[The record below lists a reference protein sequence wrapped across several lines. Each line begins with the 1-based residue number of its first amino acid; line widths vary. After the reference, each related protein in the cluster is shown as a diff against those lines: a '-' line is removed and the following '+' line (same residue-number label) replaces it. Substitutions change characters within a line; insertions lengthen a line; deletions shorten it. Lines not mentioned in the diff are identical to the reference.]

1 MPGSKRRSN
10 GATKYEDRASASK
23 RDNNARLCRLVE
35 EHVLPD
41 EEGRGGRGA
50 VLNALVLDG
59 RNMRTS
65 AQLMGAFNGRAKVLL
80 IVPEQST
87 ERKSPRVARTG
98 EVVVRLGCTLGR
110 MLRELK
116 GSRIF
121 NVAYFDYCGTVTG
134 DRGSGMFPL
143 EDIQLFL
150 EHVATRQTSIV
161 LACTFALRNANG
173 FNGDD
178 VTELFLRPLFTHCL
192 HQCVRMERT
201 VYRQRG
207 DSGMLMVFV
216 TAVLRYDA
224 ALHRAASQVEFV
236 CRRGRRGGFEGY
248 R

>member
-1 MPGSKRRSN
+1 MTSSNRRN
-10 GATKYEDRASASK
+10 GGTTKYKDIASANK
-23 RDNNARLCRLVE
+23 KDNNARLCRLVE
-35 EHVLPD
+35 EHILP
-41 EEGRGGRGA
+41 EEDRGHRRA
-50 VLNALVLDG
+50 VLNAVVLDR

-65 AQLMGAFNGRAKVLL
+65 AKFRGAFHDRAKVML
-80 IVPEQST
+80 IVPEQSG
-87 ERKSPRVARTG
+87 ERKSPRVARMG
-98 EVVVRLGCTLGR
+98 EVVVRLGCALEQ

-116 GSRIF
+116 GSHIF

-134 DRGSGMFPL
+134 DRGRSTFPL

-150 EHVATRQTSIV
+150 KHVATRQTNVV
-161 LACTFALRNANG
+161 LACTFALRNTNG
-173 FNGDD
+173 FNCDD

-192 HQCVRMERT
+192 HQCVRLDRT

-224 ALHRAASQVEFV
+224 TLHRAASQVEFV